1 MDIIILKIGK
11 KMETLP
17 KKLLRIKD
25 VQERLGVSRSYIY
38 ILMDKGIL
46 ESRKIGNA
54 RRVLEHSL
62 EKLIEEGYENEQTN
76 E

>member
-62 EKLIEEGYENEQTN
+62 DKLIEDGYEEDVR